1 MLLENRD
8 GSASAAV
15 VHTPQTWTRPRLISA
30 PAPGRSPADE
40 VLRKAPLFAGLDE
53 EAAAAVRQSMV
64 EVSLGRGQVLFREGD
79 FGDRL
84 FVVVEGKL
92 KVGRTSSDG
101 RESLL
106 SVLGPGDM
114 FGELTV
120 FDPEARMGTAIAIT
134 DCRLFSLSA
143 ENLRPWLTQRPDL
156 ALSLLRQLSR
166 RLRRSSE
173 VVADL
178 VFTDVAGRV
187 AKSLLDLSARFGIPT
202 EEGMHVAHDLTQ
214 EELAQLV
221 GASRE
226 TVNKALADFASRKW
240 LRLEGRAV
248 VLLDLER
255 LARRAR

>member
-8 GSASAAV
+8 
-15 VHTPQTWTRPRLISA
+15 PSA
-30 PAPGRSPADE
+30 PIHPDTPHTWPRSRPEHPSTPDDGVVDA
-40 VLRKAPLFAGLDE
+40 VLLKSPLFAALDPD
-53 EAAAAVRQSMV
+53 AAMAVRRSMV
-64 EVSLGRGQVLFREGD
+64 EVHLGRGQVLFREGD
-79 FGDRL
+79 YGDRL
-84 FVVVEGKL
+84 YVVAEGKL
-92 KVGRTSSDG
+92 KVGRSSADG

-120 FDPEARMGTAIAIT
+120 FDPDARMGTAVAVT
-134 DCRLFSLSA
+134 DCRLYSLSA
-143 ENLRPWLTQRPDL
+143 ENLRPWIAQRPDVSL
-156 ALSLLRQLSR
+156 ALLRQLSR

-173 VVADL
+173 VLSDL
-178 VFTDVAGRV
+178 VFSDVPGRV
-187 AKSLLDLSARFGIPT
+187 AKSLLDLSERFGVPT
-202 EEGMHVAHDLTQ
+202 KEGVHVTHDLTQ

-226 TVNKALADFASRKW
+226 TVNKALADFAGRGW
-240 LRLEGRAV
+240 LRLEARAV

>member
-8 GSASAAV
+8 PSGPAPALTPPQPRLPTSAADDV
-15 VHTPQTWTRPRLISA
+15 VRR
-30 PAPGRSPADE
+30 
-40 VLRKAPLFAGLDE
+40 APLFAALDE
-53 EAAAAVRQSMV
+53 EAAMAVRRSMV
-64 EVSLGRGQVLFREGD
+64 EVSLPKGHVLFREGD

-84 FVVVEGKL
+84 YVVAEGKL
-92 KVGRTSSDG
+92 KVGRTSADG

-120 FDPEARMGTAIAIT
+120 FDPTARMGTAVAVT
-134 DCRLFSLSA
+134 DCRLYSLSSD
-143 ENLRPWLTQRPDL
+143 NLKPWLAQRPDVSM
-156 ALSLLRQLSR
+156 SLLRQLSK

-173 VVADL
+173 VVSDL
-178 VFTDVAGRV
+178 VFSDVPGRV
-187 AKSLLDLSARFGIPT
+187 AKSLLDLADRFGVPT
-202 EEGMHVAHDLTQ
+202 EEGVHVAHDLTQ

-226 TVNKALADFASRKW
+226 TVNKSLADFAGRGW

-248 VLLDLER
+248 TLLDVER
-255 LARRAR
+255 LRRRAK